1 MSSSSIVDSKSNN
14 NKINGTSSNNPLGF
28 CYHDT
33 ATPITIRNNDGS
45 NDGGSYSNNKINS
58 TSNNNPE
65 SSAPK
70 DNNNNSDGGFASSTK
85 LRSNKENRNQEQ
97 SNDKCI
103 SSTGNH
109 LGKLLFVAE
118 WIDSMRILMNMLY
131 FSLSGNRTDGYH
143 TEFACNSSIRR
154 Y

>member
-65 SSAPK
+65 SSASK
-70 DNNNNSDGGFASSTK
+70 DNNNNTRAAATRAANSTTTSTVDHIIDLDNESSALKDNNNNTGWVLAPSK
-85 LRSNKENRNQEQ
+85 RSRSNKENRNQEQ
-97 SNDKCI
+97 SND
-103 SSTGNH
+103 H
-109 LGKLLFVAE
+109 LGKLLSVVE
-118 WIDSMRILMNMLY
+118 
-131 FSLSGNRTDGYH
+131 
-143 TEFACNSSIRR
+143 
-154 Y
+154 